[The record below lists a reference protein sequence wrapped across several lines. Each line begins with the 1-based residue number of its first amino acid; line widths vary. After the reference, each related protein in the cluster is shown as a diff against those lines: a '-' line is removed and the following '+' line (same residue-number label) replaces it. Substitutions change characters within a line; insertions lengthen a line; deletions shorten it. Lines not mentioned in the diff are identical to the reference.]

1 MNNIY
6 GICTMERLLNR
17 EGLKDAMVYEN
28 QEHSGAE
35 IAPVNECGSSY
46 LVGIVPKQAMAPH
59 TPSSGE
65 PSLGRLS

>member
-6 GICTMERLLNR
+6 GICTMEHLLRR

-35 IAPVNECGSSY
+35 IVPVNECGSYY
-46 LVGIVPKQAMAPH
+46 LVGIVPK
-59 TPSSGE
+59 
-65 PSLGRLS
+65 